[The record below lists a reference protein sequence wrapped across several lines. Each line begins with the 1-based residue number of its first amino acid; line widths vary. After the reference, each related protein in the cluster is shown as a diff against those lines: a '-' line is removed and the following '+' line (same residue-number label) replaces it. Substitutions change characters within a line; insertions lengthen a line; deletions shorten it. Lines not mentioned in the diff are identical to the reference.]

1 MNLPEPAWQSL
12 DRTEQGH
19 GRKPITRAVDLA
31 AKRMVMQSRGR
42 KWTRQHDLLYIK
54 KLVQWGCLPADR
66 LERER
71 EIFQEERAQKKQI
84 RREAGLHDNSGFR
97 IW

>member
-1 MNLPEPAWQSL
+1 MSLPDPNWQPL
-12 DRTEQGH
+12 ERADAGH
-19 GRKPITRAVDLA
+19 GRKPITRAVDMA
-31 AKRMVMQSRGR
+31 AKRMAIKTRGR

-54 KLVQWGCLPADR
+54 TMVKWGYLPADH

-71 EIFQEERAQKKQI
+71 EIFQEENAQKKQI
-84 RREAGLHDNSGFR
+84 RRDAGLHDNTGFR